1 MIFGC
6 TVEKDDSIS
15 LIHKA
20 MDDGVSFVAT
30 AKRYNNGLTEEAVGM
45 AFVVIAFGRCN
56 KTDPII
62 HGFMD

>member
-1 MIFGC
+1 MPATMIFGC

-30 AKRYNNGLTEEAVGM
+30 AKRYNKGLTEEAVGM
-45 AFVVIAFGRCN
+45 AFVG
-56 KTDPII
+56 
-62 HGFMD
+62 